1 MIKYFEEIEDTRQQW
16 KIKYKLSEVI
26 IITIIAVAAG
36 AENWNEIA
44 LYCKGKI
51 EMFRE
56 KYHLKL
62 ETEHQQMIHFSG
74 FSQL

>member
-16 KIKYKLSEVI
+16 KIKYQLSEVI

-44 LYCKGKI
+44 LY
-51 EMFRE
+51 
-56 KYHLKL
+56 L
-62 ETEHQQMIHFSG
+62 
-74 FSQL
+74 